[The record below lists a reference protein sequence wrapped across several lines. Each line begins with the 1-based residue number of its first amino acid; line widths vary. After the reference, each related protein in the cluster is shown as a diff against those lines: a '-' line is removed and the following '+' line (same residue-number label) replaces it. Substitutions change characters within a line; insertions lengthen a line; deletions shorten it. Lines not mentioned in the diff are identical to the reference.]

1 MHGGGGGGET
11 GHKHASRKYEIR
23 LTAQMSVKQGDMV
36 KDGLLYAWL
45 VQSFAKKMIFNG
57 QLRVGDG
64 KR

>member
-1 MHGGGGGGET
+1 
-11 GHKHASRKYEIR
+11 
-23 LTAQMSVKQGDMV
+23 MSVKQGDMV

-57 QLRVGDG
+57 QHRVGDG